1 MTQKSFKIFLL
12 FGLLFTANK
21 TAAQFPDTI
30 KLSVLRERFSAIES
44 SLLLATEHDLTAEEA
59 WRQLQKNSSSPRAA
73 TVGFTANIFWVAL
86 TIKNDQISSQRSIVE
101 IDNPQ
106 IDWLYVYEVSPSGS
120 FQLITETGDKYL
132 FAHRPL
138 LHRNFAIPIFIS
150 ALQSKTILIKIDKR
164 NSSLTFPI
172 YLWSE
177 KAFHEKSYNENLW
190 FGIFFGT
197 IILCLG
203 YALMA
208 FIFLRT
214 ALYGWYFMLVFTSAT
229 YLFTALGY
237 SFQYVYPNVL
247 DFNSYFR
254 VYLMAALF
262 LFVAKFSQNFLNL
275 PKYQPLIHKLINSIL
290 IVMGILALGGAV
302 AKDFMTRNGLWII
315 PIVNTLMLLGGLLL
329 IFGAV
334 RSFANQRT
342 TVVIYFMAWGSLL
355 AGYLI
360 ITASEFGV
368 IAVEDLPVNPVLIG
382 SSLEIFIF
390 SIGLTYQVRKIYNER
405 NLLSL
410 SMARQQKDLLKA
422 YVEGTEKER
431 ERIARELHDDIGSR
445 LGSLKR
451 FINTKERNAELE
463 NQIDIIC
470 RDVRTM
476 SHQLAPP
483 SMKVS
488 GLRQLVQQLTEET
501 SKQTG
506 LIIEAQ
512 YYDLP
517 EILSGETIHHL
528 FRIVQEGLNNIVKHA
543 RATEVDLQFFAHE
556 KELVLTIED
565 NGRGFD
571 TSKNASGIGLQNM
584 RVRTES
590 LNGTIEVSSQPGS
603 GTSIMIRVPLPET
616 TISNEL

>member
-1 MTQKSFKIFLL
+1 MTLKSFKVFLL
-12 FGLLFTANK
+12 YSFLFFTDSQ
-21 TAAQFPDTI
+21 AAQFPDTV
-30 KLSVLRERFSAIES
+30 KLSGLPERFYIIES
-44 SLLLATEHDLTAEEA
+44 SILLATTEDLTTEEA
-59 WRQLQKNSSSPRAA
+59 WKKLLMVEANTKAV
-73 TVGFTANIFWVAL
+73 TVGFTSNIFWIAF
-86 TIKNDQISSQRSIVE
+86 TIVNDQTSPRRNILE

-106 IDWLYVYEVSPSGS
+106 IDWLYVYEANQSNTFS
-120 FQLITETGDKYL
+120 LLTETGDKYL
-132 FAHRPL
+132 FEQRPL
-138 LHRNFAIPIFIS
+138 LHRNFAIPVYLD
-150 ALQSKTILIKIDKR
+150 AGQTKTILIKIDKR

-172 YLWSE
+172 YLWGE
-177 KAFHEKSYNENLW
+177 KAFHEKSYKENLW

-208 FIFLRT
+208 FIFLRK
-214 ALYGWYFMLVFTSAT
+214 ALYGWYFMLVLTSAT

-237 SFQYVYPNVL
+237 SFQYIYPNIL

-254 VYLMAALF
+254 VYLIAALF

-275 PKYQPLIHKLINSIL
+275 PKYQLRIHKLVNYIL
-290 IVMGILALGGAV
+290 ISLGVLAMGGVVAL
-302 AKDFMTRNGLWII
+302 DFMTRNGLWII
-315 PIVNTLMLLGGLLL
+315 PIINTLMLIGGMLL
-329 IFGAV
+329 IVGAL
-334 RSFANQRT
+334 RSFIHQKT
-342 TVVIYFMAWGSLL
+342 TVAIYFMAWGSLL
-355 AGYLI
+355 MGYLI
-360 ITASEFGV
+360 MTASEFGI

-410 SMARQQKDLLKA
+410 SMARQQKELLKA

-451 FINTKERNAELE
+451 FIDLKDRNVELE

-483 SMKVS
+483 SMQVS
-488 GLRQLVQQLTEET
+488 GLRQLVQQLSEET

-506 LIIEAQ
+506 IVIEAQ

-517 EILSGETIHHL
+517 DTLSGETVHHL

-543 RATEVDLQFFAHE
+543 QATEVDLQFFAHE
-556 KELVLTIED
+556 NELVLTIED

-571 TSKNASGIGLQNM
+571 TSKHASGIGLQNM
-584 RVRTES
+584 KVRTES
-590 LNGTIEVSSQPGS
+590 LNGSIEISSQPGS
-603 GTSIMIRVPLPET
+603 GTSIMIRMPIPSISVPL
-616 TISNEL
+616 

>member
-1 MTQKSFKIFLL
+1 MFCFLIGIEAL
-12 FGLLFTANK
+12 PFEL
-21 TAAQFPDTI
+21 PDTL
-30 KLSVLRERFSAIES
+30 KLNSLSEKFSIIES
-44 SLLLATEHDLTAEEA
+44 SLLLATEENLTPEEA
-59 WRQLQKNSSSPRAA
+59 WGQLQTPQTIQKKV
-73 TVGFTANIFWVAL
+73 TVGFTSNVFWLAI
-86 TIKNDQISSQRSIVE
+86 TIQNDKSIVHNCILE

-106 IDWLYVYEVSPSGS
+106 IDWLYVYDVEQSNAIRK
-120 FQLITETGDKYL
+120 LTETGDKYL
-132 FAHRPL
+132 FAQRPL
-138 LHRNFAIPIFIS
+138 LHRNFAIPITL
-150 ALQSKTILIKIDKR
+150 AVKETKTILVKIDKR
-164 NSSLTFPI
+164 NSSLTFPV

-177 KAFHEKSYNENLW
+177 KAFHEKSYSENLW

-208 FIFLRT
+208 FIFLRK

-237 SFQYVYPNVL
+237 SFQYVYPKLL

-254 VYLMAALF
+254 IYLVAALF
-262 LFVAKFSQNFLNL
+262 LFVAKFSQNFLSL
-275 PKYQPLIHKLINSIL
+275 PRYQPIIHKVINLII
-290 IVMGILALGGAV
+290 IVLGVLALCGAV
-302 AKDFMTRNGLWII
+302 AIEFMTRNGLWII
-315 PIVNTLMLLGGLLL
+315 PLVNSLMLLGGLLL
-329 IFGAV
+329 IYGAV
-334 RSFANQRT
+334 RSFNQQRT

-355 AGYLI
+355 TGYLI
-360 ITASEFGV
+360 MTASEFGI
-368 IAVEDLPVNPVLIG
+368 IAVEDLPVNPVLVG

-390 SIGLTYQVRKIYNER
+390 SVGLTYQVRKIYNER

-410 SMARQQKDLLKA
+410 SMARQQKELLKA

-451 FINTKERNAELE
+451 FIDSKERNIELE

-483 SMKVS
+483 SMQVS

-506 LIIEAQ
+506 INIEAQ

-517 EILSGETIHHL
+517 DTMHGETVHHL

-543 RATEVDLQFFAHE
+543 QASEVDLQFFVHE
-556 KELVLTIED
+556 NELVLTLED

-584 RVRTES
+584 KVRTES
-590 LNGTIEVSSQPGS
+590 LNGHLDISSQPGN
-603 GTSIMIRVPLPET
+603 GTHIMIRIPMPNTSAPL
-616 TISNEL
+616 

>member
-1 MTQKSFKIFLL
+1 MIQKSFKFFLL
-12 FGLLFTANK
+12 SCLIGLEAVAFEL
-21 TAAQFPDTI
+21 QDTL
-30 KLSVLRERFSAIES
+30 KLNSLPEKFSIIES
-44 SLLLATEHDLTAEEA
+44 SLLLATEENLTAEQA
-59 WRQLQKNSSSPRAA
+59 WKQLQAPHTIQKKV
-73 TVGFTANIFWVAL
+73 TVGFTSNIFWLAL
-86 TIKNDQISSQRSIVE
+86 TIQNDNSTTNSSIIEV
-101 IDNPQ
+101 DNPQ
-106 IDWLYVYEVSPSGS
+106 IDWLYVYEVKHSNTIK
-120 FQLITETGDKYL
+120 QLVETGDKYL
-132 FAHRPL
+132 FEQRPL
-138 LHRNFAIPIFIS
+138 LHRNFAIPIVLD
-150 ALQSKTILIKIDKR
+150 AKETKTILVKIDKR
-164 NSSLTFPI
+164 NSSLTFPV
-172 YLWSE
+172 YLWTE

-208 FIFLRT
+208 FIFLRK
-214 ALYGWYFMLVFTSAT
+214 ALYGWYFMLVLTSAT

-254 VYLMAALF
+254 VYLIAALF
-262 LFVAKFSQNFLNL
+262 LFVAKFSQNFLSL
-275 PKYQPLIHKLINSIL
+275 LKYQPIIHKVVNSIIITL
-290 IVMGILALGGAV
+290 GVLALFGVV
-302 AKDFMTRNGLWII
+302 AIDFMTRNGLWII
-315 PIVNTLMLLGGLLL
+315 PIINSLMLLGGLLL
-329 IFGAV
+329 IYGAV
-334 RSFANQRT
+334 RSFNHQRT
-342 TVVIYFMAWGSLL
+342 TVVIYFMAWGSLFV
-355 AGYLI
+355 GYLI
-360 ITASEFGV
+360 MTASEFG
-368 IAVEDLPVNPVLIG
+368 IFPVEDLPVNPVLIG

-405 NLLSL
+405 NSLSL
-410 SMARQQKDLLKA
+410 SMARQQKELLKA

-451 FINTKERNAELE
+451 FIDSKERNTELE

-483 SMKVS
+483 SMHVS
-488 GLRQLVQQLTEET
+488 GLRQLVQQLSEET
-501 SKQTG
+501 GKQTG
-506 LIIEAQ
+506 INIEAQ

-517 EILSGETIHHL
+517 DTLSGETVHHL

-543 RATEVDLQFFAHE
+543 QATEVDLQFFVHE
-556 KELVLTIED
+556 NELVLTIED

-584 RVRTES
+584 KVRTES
-590 LNGTIEVSSQPGS
+590 LNGNLDISSQPGN
-603 GTSIMIRVPLPET
+603 GTHIMIRIPMPNNVIT
-616 TISNEL
+616 A

>member
-1 MTQKSFKIFLL
+1 MIQKSFKTFLFCFL
-12 FGLLFTANK
+12 IGLEALAFEL
-21 TAAQFPDTI
+21 PDTL
-30 KLSVLRERFSAIES
+30 KLNSLPEKFSIIES
-44 SLLLATEHDLTAEEA
+44 SLLLATEENLTPEEA
-59 WRQLQKNSSSPRAA
+59 WQQLKTPHAIQKKV
-73 TVGFTANIFWVAL
+73 TVGFTSNVFWLAI
-86 TIKNDQISSQRSIVE
+86 TIQNDKSIVHNCILE

-106 IDWLYVYEVSPSGS
+106 IDWLYVYDVEQNNAIT
-120 FQLITETGDKYL
+120 QLTETGDKYL
-132 FAHRPL
+132 FAQRPL
-138 LHRNFAIPIFIS
+138 LHRNFAIPITL
-150 ALQSKTILIKIDKR
+150 AVKETKTILVKIDKR
-164 NSSLTFPI
+164 NSSLTFPV

-177 KAFHEKSYNENLW
+177 KAFHEKSYSENLS

-208 FIFLRT
+208 FIFLRK

-237 SFQYVYPNVL
+237 SFQYIYPNLL

-254 VYLMAALF
+254 VYLIASLF
-262 LFVAKFSQNFLNL
+262 LFIAKFSQNFLNL
-275 PKYQPLIHKLINSIL
+275 PKYQPIIHKIIN
-290 IVMGILALGGAV
+290 GIIIALGFLALCGAV
-302 AKDFMTRNGLWII
+302 AIEFMTRNGIWII
-315 PIVNTLMLLGGLLL
+315 PIINSLMLLGGLLL
-329 IFGAV
+329 IYGAI
-334 RSFANQRT
+334 RSFSHQRT
-342 TVVIYFMAWGSLL
+342 TVVIYFMAWGSLFV
-355 AGYLI
+355 GYLI
-360 ITASEFGV
+360 MTASEFGV
-368 IAVEDLPVNPVLIG
+368 FPVEDLPVNPVLVG

-390 SIGLTYQVRKIYNER
+390 SIGLTYQIRKIYNER

-410 SMARQQKDLLKA
+410 SMARQQKELLKA

-451 FINTKERNAELE
+451 FIDSKERNVELE

-483 SMKVS
+483 SMQVS

-506 LIIEAQ
+506 INIEAQ

-517 EILSGETIHHL
+517 DTMHGETVHHL

-543 RATEVDLQFFAHE
+543 QASEVDLQFFVHE
-556 KELVLTIED
+556 NELVLTIED

-584 RVRTES
+584 KVRTES
-590 LNGTIEVSSQPGS
+590 LNGHLDISSQPGN
-603 GTSIMIRVPLPET
+603 GTHIMIRIPMPNTSVPM
-616 TISNEL
+616 

>member
-1 MTQKSFKIFLL
+1 MTQKSFKIFILL
-12 FGLLFTANK
+12 CMFAVNVR
-21 TAAQFPDTI
+21 AAQLPDTI
-30 KLSVLRERFSAIES
+30 RLSALPERFSIIES
-44 SLLLATEHDLTAEEA
+44 SLLLATSGNLSSEEA
-59 WRQLQKNSSSPRAA
+59 WRQLQQVNASSKAV
-73 TVGFTANIFWVAL
+73 TVGFTSNIFWIAL
-86 TIKNDQISSQRSIVE
+86 TIKNDQSTSQRNILE

-106 IDWLYVYEVSPSGS
+106 IDWIYVYENDTEGF
-120 FQLITETGDKYL
+120 FQLLTETGDKHL
-132 FAHRPL
+132 FNQRPL
-138 LHRNFAIPIFIS
+138 LHRNFAIPIYLS
-150 ALQSKTILIKIDKR
+150 AGQAKTILIKIDKR

-177 KAFHEKSYNENLW
+177 KAFHEKSYSENLW

-208 FIFLRT
+208 FIFLRK

-237 SFQYVYPNVL
+237 SFQYIYPNVL

-254 VYLMAALF
+254 VYLIAALF
-262 LFVAKFSQNFLNL
+262 LFVAKFSQNFLSL
-275 PKYQPLIHKLINSIL
+275 PKYQPLVHKLINSIL
-290 IVMGILALGGAV
+290 IALGILALGGVV

-315 PIVNTLMLLGGLLL
+315 PIINTLMLLGGLLL
-329 IFGAV
+329 ILGAI

-355 AGYLI
+355 LGYLI
-360 ITASEFGV
+360 MTASEFGV
-368 IAVEDLPVNPVLIG
+368 IAVEDLPVNPVLVG
-382 SSLEIFIF
+382 SSLEVFIF

-410 SMARQQKDLLKA
+410 SMAKQQKELLKA

-451 FINTKERNAELE
+451 FINTNERNTELE

-470 RDVRTM
+470 KDVRTM

-483 SMKVS
+483 SMQVS
-488 GLRQLVQQLTEET
+488 GLRQLVQQVTDEV

-506 LIIEAQ
+506 LIIDTQ

-517 EILSGETIHHL
+517 DTLSGETIHHL

-543 RATEVDLQFFAHE
+543 HATEVDLQFFAHE

-571 TSKNASGIGLQNM
+571 TSKNAIGIGLQNM
-584 RVRTES
+584 KVRAES
-590 LNGTIEVSSQPGS
+590 LNGTIEVSSQPDN
-603 GTSIMIRVPLPET
+603 GTNIMIRIPVPDNSVSL
-616 TISNEL
+616 

>member
-1 MTQKSFKIFLL
+1 MTQKSFKIFILL
-12 FGLLFTANK
+12 CFFAVNLR
-21 TAAQFPDTI
+21 AAQLPDTI
-30 KLSVLRERFSAIES
+30 RLSVLPERFSIIES
-44 SLLLATEHDLTAEEA
+44 SLLLATSQNLSAKEA
-59 WRQLQKNSSSPRAA
+59 WIQLQEVKASSKAV
-73 TVGFTANIFWVAL
+73 TVGFTSNVFWIAL
-86 TIKNDQISSQRSIVE
+86 TIENDQSTTQRSVLE

-106 IDWLYVYEVSPSGS
+106 IDWLYVYETDQADL
-120 FQLITETGDKYL
+120 FQLLTETGDKYL
-132 FAHRPL
+132 FTRRPL
-138 LHRNFAIPIFIS
+138 LHRNFAIPIYLS
-150 ALQSKTILIKIDKR
+150 AGQAKTILIKIDKR
-164 NSSLTFPI
+164 NSSLTFPV

-177 KAFHEKSYNENLW
+177 KAFHEKSYSENLW

-208 FIFLRT
+208 FIFLRK

-254 VYLMAALF
+254 VYLIAALF

-275 PKYQPLIHKLINSIL
+275 PKYQPLVHKLINLIL
-290 IVMGILALGGAV
+290 IALGILALGGVV
-302 AKDFMTRNGLWII
+302 AMDFMTRNGLWII
-315 PIVNTLMLLGGLLL
+315 PIINTLMLLGGLLL
-329 IFGAV
+329 IFGAI

-342 TVVIYFMAWGSLL
+342 TVVIYFLAWGSLL
-355 AGYLI
+355 LGYLI
-360 ITASEFGV
+360 MTASEFGV
-368 IAVEDLPVNPVLIG
+368 IAVEDLPVNPVLAG
-382 SSLEIFIF
+382 SSLEVFIF

-410 SMARQQKDLLKA
+410 NMAKQQKELLKA

-451 FINTKERNAELE
+451 FINTNERNTELE

-470 RDVRTM
+470 KDVRTM

-483 SMKVS
+483 SMQVS
-488 GLRQLVQQLTEET
+488 GLRQLVKQVTDDV

-506 LIIEAQ
+506 LIIDAQ

-517 EILSGETIHHL
+517 DTLSGETIHHL

-543 RATEVDLQFFAHE
+543 HATEVDLQFFVHE

-584 RVRTES
+584 KVRTES

-603 GTSIMIRVPLPET
+603 GTNIMIRIPIT
-616 TISNEL
+616 DSTASS

>member
-1 MTQKSFKIFLL
+1 MILKSFKISLLLSLL
-12 FGLLFTANK
+12 FFTES
-21 TAAQFPDTI
+21 AASQFPDTI
-30 KLSVLRERFSAIES
+30 KLSNLPERFYIIES
-44 SLLLATEHDLTAEEA
+44 SLLLATTENLSAEEA
-59 WRQLQKNSSSPRAA
+59 WKKLLMVKANTKAV
-73 TVGFTANIFWVAL
+73 TVGFTANIFWIAFTVV
-86 TIKNDQISSQRSIVE
+86 NDQPIPKRNILE

-106 IDWLYVYEVSPSGS
+106 IDWLYVYEANQSNS
-120 FQLITETGDKYL
+120 FSLLTETGDKYL
-132 FAHRPL
+132 FEQRPL
-138 LHRNFAIPIFIS
+138 LHRNFGIPIFLD
-150 ALQSKTILIKIDKR
+150 AGQTKTILIKIDKR

-172 YLWSE
+172 YFWGE
-177 KAFHEKSYNENLW
+177 KAFHEKSYSENLW

-208 FIFLRT
+208 FIFLRK
-214 ALYGWYFMLVFTSAT
+214 ALYGWYFMLVLTSAT

-237 SFQYVYPNVL
+237 SFQYIYPNIL

-254 VYLMAALF
+254 VYLIAALF

-275 PKYQPLIHKLINSIL
+275 PRYQPFLHKLVNAIL
-290 IVMGILALGGAV
+290 IALGILALGGVV
-302 AKDFMTRNGLWII
+302 AIDFMTRNGLWII
-315 PIVNTLMLLGGLLL
+315 PIINTLMLIGGVFLILGAL
-329 IFGAV
+329 
-334 RSFANQRT
+334 RSFSQQRT
-342 TVVIYFMAWGSLL
+342 TVAIYFMAWGSLL
-355 AGYLI
+355 MGYLI
-360 ITASEFGV
+360 MTASEFGV

-410 SMARQQKDLLKA
+410 SMARQQKELLKA

-451 FINTKERNAELE
+451 FIDSKERNTELE

-483 SMKVS
+483 SMQVS
-488 GLRQLVQQLTEET
+488 GLRQLVQQLSEET

-506 LIIEAQ
+506 IIIEAQ

-517 EILSGETIHHL
+517 DTLSGETVHHL

-543 RATEVDLQFFAHE
+543 QATEVDLQFFAHE
-556 KELVLTIED
+556 NELVLTIED

-571 TSKNASGIGLQNM
+571 TSKHASGIGLQNM
-584 RVRTES
+584 KVRTES
-590 LNGTIEVSSQPGS
+590 LNGTIEISSQPGS
-603 GTSIMIRVPLPET
+603 GTSIMIRMPIPSISVPL
-616 TISNEL
+616 

>member
-1 MTQKSFKIFLL
+1 MQKSFRIFLL
-12 FGLLFTANK
+12 LCLFFKETIAS
-21 TAAQFPDTI
+21 QFPDTI
-30 KLSVLRERFSAIES
+30 KLSTLPERFSVIRSA
-44 SLLLATEHDLTAEEA
+44 LVLATTDDLSAEEA
-59 WRQLQKNSSSPRAA
+59 WKQLQQTKEYSKAV
-73 TVGFTANIFWVAL
+73 TVGFTSNIFWVGL
-86 TIKNDQISSQRSIVE
+86 TLENEQSTSQRCILE

-106 IDWLYVYEVSPSGS
+106 IDWLYVYEATLTDS
-120 FQLITETGDKYL
+120 FSLHTETGDKHL
-132 FAHRPL
+132 FAKRPL
-138 LHRNFAIPIFIS
+138 LHRNFAIPLSLS
-150 ALQSKTILIKIDKR
+150 ANESKTILVKIDKR

-177 KAFHEKSYNENLW
+177 QGFHEKSYSENLW

-197 IILCLG
+197 IVLCLG
-203 YALMA
+203 YAMMA
-208 FIFLRT
+208 FVFLRK
-214 ALYGWYFMLVFTSAT
+214 ALYGWYFMLVLTSAT

-237 SFQYVYPNVL
+237 SFQYIYPNVL

-254 VYLMAALF
+254 VYLIAALF

-290 IVMGILALGGAV
+290 IIMGFMALCGVV
-302 AKDFMTRNGLWII
+302 AIDFMTRNGLWII
-315 PIVNTLMLLGGLLL
+315 PIINSLMLIGGLLL
-329 IFGAV
+329 IFGAI
-334 RSFANQRT
+334 RTFGNQRT
-342 TVVIYFMAWGSLL
+342 TVAIYFMAWGSLL
-355 AGYLI
+355 MSYLI
-360 ITASEFGV
+360 MTASEFGV
-368 IAVEDLPVNPVLIG
+368 ISVENFPVNPVLVG

-410 SMARQQKDLLKA
+410 SMARQQKELLKA

-451 FINTKERNAELE
+451 FIDSKARNIELE

-483 SMKVS
+483 SMQVS

-501 SKQTG
+501 ARQTG
-506 LIIEAQ
+506 LTIEAQ

-517 EILSGETIHHL
+517 ESLSGETVHHL
-528 FRIVQEGLNNIVKHA
+528 FRIVQEALNNIVKHA
-543 RATEVDLQFFAHE
+543 YATEVDLQFFAHDN
-556 KELVLTIED
+556 ELVLTIED

-571 TSKNASGIGLQNM
+571 TSKNASGIGLQNIK
-584 RVRTES
+584 VRTES
-590 LNGTIEVSSQPGS
+590 LNGTIEISSQPGS
-603 GTSIMIRVPLPET
+603 GTNIMIRIPIPEQT
-616 TISNEL
+616 PSSAS